1 MDNYVIQH
9 HGILGQKWGI
19 RRFQNVDG
27 SLTAAGKK
35 RYSRSE
41 LKDIRNE
48 KYKYQSDAEANDP
61 RRKEMARLEKEA
73 YDLASK
79 YDFDQDDGGGGST
92 EADQAAGRKYWELW
106 EDYGALEDS
115 IEMDSAKMATDH
127 IIDKYGQ
134 TAIDQLKAQDTR
146 NTIAALAAIWAVP
159 AAVVIMAA
167 KNSK

>member
-1 MDNYVIQH
+1 MEEYLQH
-9 HGILGQKWGI
+9 HGILGQKWGV
-19 RRFQNVDG
+19 RRFQNSDG

-41 LKDIRNE
+41 LKDIHNERVEYARNARE
-48 KYKYQSDAEANDP
+48 SDP
-61 RRKEMARLEKEA
+61 RRKELDRIEKEA

-79 YDFDQDDGGGGST
+79 YDFDQDDGGGGTT

-106 EDYGALEDS
+106 EDYGALEEA
-115 IEMDSAKMATDH
+115 IEDSASKKATDH
-127 IIDKYGQ
+127 ILEKYGE
-134 TAIDQLKAQDTR
+134 TAIKQLKRANDAQA
-146 NTIAALAAIWAVP
+146 IAFVAAIWAVP